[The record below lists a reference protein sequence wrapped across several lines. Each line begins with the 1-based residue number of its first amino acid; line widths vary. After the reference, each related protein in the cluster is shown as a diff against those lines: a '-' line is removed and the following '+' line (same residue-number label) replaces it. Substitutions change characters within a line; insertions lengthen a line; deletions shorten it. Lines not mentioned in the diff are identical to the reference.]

1 MERTAVSW
9 WSLALRGA
17 VAIIF
22 GILAYLMPGLTL
34 QALVLVFGAYAIVD
48 GVFAIASGI
57 RPSQSRGRDW
67 LLVVG
72 GIAGIIAGVIAWLLP
87 GMTALVLITII
98 GAWAIVTGAFEIAAA
113 FRLRNVLRHTWLFIL
128 EGVLSLVFGLFVF
141 IAPGAGALALVWLI
155 AAYAIVSG
163 VMLLVFGLR
172 MKLDGS
178 ERRSIPSSHAGSP
191 AR

>member
-1 MERTAVSW
+1 MERTSVSW
-9 WSLALRGA
+9 WSLVLRGA

-34 QALVLVFGAYAIVD
+34 QALVLVFGAYAVVD

-57 RPSQSRGRDW
+57 RSDRARGRDW
-67 LLVVG
+67 LLVLG
-72 GIAGIIAGVIAWLLP
+72 GVAGIIAGVLAWVLP

-98 GAWAIVTGAFEIAAA
+98 GAWAIVTGVFEIAAA
-113 FRLRNVLRHTWLFIL
+113 LRLRNLLRHTWIFIL
-128 EGVLSLVFGLFVF
+128 EGILSVLFGLFVF

-163 VMLLVFGLR
+163 VMLVAFGLR
-172 MKLDGS
+172 VKAEGS
-178 ERRSIPSSHAGSP
+178 MAQAMPSPPAGSP